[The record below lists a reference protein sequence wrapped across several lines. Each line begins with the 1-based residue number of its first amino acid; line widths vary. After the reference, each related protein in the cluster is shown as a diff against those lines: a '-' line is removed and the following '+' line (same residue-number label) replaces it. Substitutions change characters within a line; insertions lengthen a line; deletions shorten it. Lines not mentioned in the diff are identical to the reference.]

1 MKNINLL
8 INALMDIMEFE
19 NEEFK
24 RMVIDDG
31 GASKEAEVHY
41 HINCPY
47 FGGDKRALCHNREN
61 DINREL
67 CVDCKRKW
75 LLQEVDK

>member
-8 INALMDIMEFE
+8 INILMDIMEFE

-24 RMVIDDG
+24 RIVIDDG
-31 GASKEAEVHY
+31 GASEEAEVHY

-47 FGGDKRALCHNREN
+47 FLGDKRALCQNRKN
-61 DINREL
+61 DICREI
-67 CVDCKRKW
+67 CVECKRNW
-75 LLQEVDK
+75 LLQEVDE

>member
-47 FGGDKRALCHNREN
+47 FSICIEQPTK
-61 DINREL
+61 
-67 CVDCKRKW
+67 
-75 LLQEVDK
+75 

>member
-31 GASKEAEVHY
+31 GASEEAEVYY

-47 FGGDKRALCHNREN
+47 FNGDERASCHKEN

>member
-24 RMVIDDG
+24 RNG
-31 GASKEAEVHY
+31 YYRKQ
-41 HINCPY
+41 INNH
-47 FGGDKRALCHNREN
+47 LNEN
-61 DINREL
+61 LGRMYETNI
-67 CVDCKRKW
+67 
-75 LLQEVDK
+75 

>member
-1 MKNINLL
+1 MKNINFL
-8 INALMDIMEFE
+8 INVLMDIMESE

-24 RMVIDDG
+24 RIVIDDG
-31 GASKEAEVHY
+31 GASEEAEIYY

-47 FGGDKRALCHNREN
+47 FGRDERALCRNR
-61 DINREL
+61 DIDREL

-75 LLQEVDK
+75 LLQEIDK